1 VPDARRV
8 VRAMSATAHAGSA
21 VAHHE
26 ARLIAFA
33 EPFVVRPSAHLQSR
47 FRALYRFCVS
57 LRVYRAI

>member
-1 VPDARRV
+1 M
-8 VRAMSATAHAGSA
+8 RAMSATAHAGSA

-47 FRALYRFCVS
+47 FRAVYLFCVS